1 MDDQEL
7 YPKGHEQERKS
18 FLTQAEAYLDRNELP
33 AALNLAEARLKRT
46 PGDLD
51 ARIAICRVW
60 LLQGRLD
67 EARDMLNEME
77 DILASLSQIYACM
90 GDIYMKKGMREAA
103 QNYYGKF
110 KVLNPGAPLARDMSE
125 RLKVIEELRE
135 TDEEGETERDAGIP
149 PDFQTV
155 TLAELY
161 IRQGHLRP
169 AEGVLEKIIGE
180 DPQNEKAAGLL
191 QEVRDRILREASVQ
205 PDAGVIAELSRWL
218 DNIGRVRG
226 HAA

>member
-7 YPKGHEQERKS
+7 YPKGLEQERKL
-18 FLTQAEAYLDRNELP
+18 FLLQAETYLDQKDDET
-33 AALNLAEARLKRT
+33 ALNLAQARLKRT

-51 ARIAICRVW
+51 ARIVICRVW
-60 LLQGRLD
+60 LRQGRID
-67 EARDMLNEME
+67 EARDMLQEME
-77 DILASLSQIYACM
+77 EIIASLSQIYVCM
-90 GDIYMKKGMREAA
+90 GDICMKKGMREAA
-103 QNYYGKF
+103 EDYYGKF

-125 RLKVIEELRE
+125 RLKGIEELHG
-135 TDEEGETERDAGIP
+135 TNTEGETEGDAGIP

-169 AEGVLEKIIGE
+169 AEEVLEKIVGQE
-180 DPQNEKAAGLL
+180 PQNGKAAGLL

-205 PDAGVIAELSRWL
+205 RYAGVIAELSRWL

>member
-1 MDDQEL
+1 MDEMEL
-7 YPKGHEQERKS
+7 QDRKS

-33 AALNLAEARLKRT
+33 AVLNLAEARLKRT

-67 EARDMLNEME
+67 EARDMLNEMD
-77 DILASLSQIYACM
+77 DILASLSQIYSCM
-90 GDIYMKKGMREAA
+90 GDICMKKGMKDSAETFYR
-103 QNYYGKF
+103 KLMF
-110 KVLNPGAPLARDMSE
+110 LNPGVPLSMDVTE
-125 RLKVIEELRE
+125 KLNGIGELHA
-135 TDEEGETERDAGIP
+135 TDTGGGPEGDVQIP
-149 PDFQTV
+149 TDFQTV

-169 AEGVLEKIIGE
+169 AEEVLEKIIGQ

-191 QEVRDRILREASVQ
+191 QEVRERVLKGAVAQ
-205 PDAGVIAELSRWL
+205 QYAGVLAELSRWL
-218 DNIGRVRG
+218 DNIGRLRA